1 MSDLSKEIANTVI
14 RIKTEMRKAQFAS
27 RSEAGRY
34 AANQRWKGQ
43 GKKGKTPLDD
53 LSIRGMTPAKMAAS
67 ELRAH
72 IDEQEGL
79 LEAMRDNGASKAE
92 LKQQKGLITLA
103 RRDLRRMEEE
113 QAKAEAPKSTHRAS
127 YLEYRFTNKQGRD
140 KAFSEAM
147 IMKAGKGLNEKYG
160 APLATKDDV
169 AFAAQVKDELESA
182 IAPLE
187 QEVRDVLGKLDA
199 NEGDRATNLKSL
211 QRVKTKFAALA
222 RKSEKDAKASGN
234 YANALEENT
243 VRTMVSRTRTMI
255 FEMASRD
262 VGFVL
267 DQEKAIDKGLQ
278 SRMSKGKSFASRSEA
293 GRYAA
298 NMRWK
303 GQGQATSA
311 SGQLAGTPQ
320 SANVTLV
327 GQVKSPAINASSD
340 AVSEGSYEQDEMQIE
355 RYLDELKQVGTDI
368 LGKKSFGIQFGQEID
383 SIKDRLREGRYE
395 SPNRFSPKGSLDRA
409 KVLQEKISEAASKID
424 FTPRDRMR
432 AEAILQQYDEQI
444 QSLDRAGTRLTE
456 RQSRDQISYIE
467 KVNGGRK
474 VLEAGSRERALGII
488 AELDKSS
495 VKYMQRARQYEFK
508 ATGAE
513 APRFKNLARTAN
525 AQMHQ
530 YADQQAG
537 AEMVFEALYDEQLEK
552 AQFASR
558 SEAARYAANQRWKG
572 QGKKTAE
579 AKERL
584 SESGK
589 YRIDP
594 QFGQIIDQGY
604 LDLGNGRKVA
614 VKPMPGKEG
623 HYTIDMPS
631 HETSFRVAETNIKNS
646 DGTPQTGASLSIK
659 PKWSPNESVIRAL
672 PRVQTPEEMMRQIN
686 DEVQGY
692 EPPIEHP
699 GKPLYRVA
707 IHSTASTDVV
717 IEKMTR
723 NGWEQ
728 QAIQSVAD
736 EDGQE
741 YEEGLEGRVV
751 AKFQANLKA
760 KAKENQWNYD
770 PVVAWS

>member
-1 MSDLSKEIANTVI
+1 
-14 RIKTEMRKAQFAS
+14 
-27 RSEAGRY
+27 
-34 AANQRWKGQ
+34 
-43 GKKGKTPLDD
+43 
-53 LSIRGMTPAKMAAS
+53 
-67 ELRAH
+67 
-72 IDEQEGL
+72 
-79 LEAMRDNGASKAE
+79 
-92 LKQQKGLITLA
+92 
-103 RRDLRRMEEE
+103 
-113 QAKAEAPKSTHRAS
+113 
-127 YLEYRFTNKQGRD
+127 
-140 KAFSEAM
+140 
-147 IMKAGKGLNEKYG
+147 
-160 APLATKDDV
+160 
-169 AFAAQVKDELESA
+169 
-182 IAPLE
+182 
-187 QEVRDVLGKLDA
+187 
-199 NEGDRATNLKSL
+199 
-211 QRVKTKFAALA
+211 
-222 RKSEKDAKASGN
+222 
-234 YANALEENT
+234 
-243 VRTMVSRTRTMI
+243 
-255 FEMASRD
+255 
-262 VGFVL
+262 
-267 DQEKAIDKGLQ
+267 
-278 SRMSKGKSFASRSEA
+278 
-293 GRYAA
+293 
-298 NMRWK
+298 
-303 GQGQATSA
+303 
-311 SGQLAGTPQ
+311 
-320 SANVTLV
+320 
-327 GQVKSPAINASSD
+327 
-340 AVSEGSYEQDEMQIE
+340 
-355 RYLDELKQVGTDI
+355 
-368 LGKKSFGIQFGQEID
+368 
-383 SIKDRLREGRYE
+383 
-395 SPNRFSPKGSLDRA
+395 
-409 KVLQEKISEAASKID
+409 
-424 FTPRDRMR
+424 
-432 AEAILQQYDEQI
+432 LQQYDEQI
-444 QSLDRAGTRLTE
+444 QSLGRAGTRLTE

-488 AELDKSS
+488 AELNKSS
-495 VKYMQRARQYEFK
+495 VKYMQRARQYESK
-508 ATGAE
+508 ATGAD
-513 APRFKNLARTAN
+513 APRFKNLARTAS
-525 AQMHQ
+525 AQMYQ
-530 YADQQAG
+530 YSDQQAG

-614 VKPMPGKEG
+614 VKPMPGQEG

-659 PKWSPNESVIRAL
+659 PKWSPNESVIRTL

-692 EPPIEHP
+692 EPPIDHP